1 MAQKN
6 RDYWEER
13 QVKREAKAFSN
24 IQGVE
29 KEYKIALEKAK
40 QNINKELSRIGT
52 TYMKDNNLSYHD
64 ALKLLKGDEYK
75 VWKKDLHEYM
85 AEYNKLLKTAPLEA
99 KKLYLEI
106 ETLSARSRMS
116 HLDSLKAQVDME
128 MVKLIFGVEDSAKN
142 ALTSVYR
149 DTFIEV
155 TKDLGI
161 NAIVSRDKIKAV
173 LDRPWSGSNFS
184 ERIWSNTDKLAQT
197 VKQEIVNGMIQGI
210 NLQTMTKRVSKRFET
225 AKKNDVERLLRTEV
239 NYTLNQATLDGYK
252 EAGIEKYEFSA
263 TLDSRTSQICSEL
276 HGEVFEIKKI
286 AVGLNYPPMH
296 PRCFDKNTEVYT
308 NNGWKLF
315 KDLKDKDLVYTIN
328 PENLE
333 PEWQQPI
340 NYISYK
346 YQGSMIS
353 FKNSRFDLVVTPNH
367 SILVQNMDNSVKD
380 KSWKLKEASTVGR
393 KSKHKMFAGL
403 NWNGVYKKYEILAGE
418 KVEIETYLKFMAYW
432 LSDGSCTLDRN
443 SYNIKIA
450 QCNNNWMY
458 DELKKFPFKIYKC
471 KESLMVHNK
480 KLGEEL
486 IKFGKATTKFIP
498 DNIKELSPEL
508 IKIFLLAYSKA
519 DGTIKKGKNWK
530 GYKFNDSISFF
541 TSSDKLSS
549 DLGELILKAGGRPS
563 YYLNKCAGKE
573 KEFKNGIYTINNDVW
588 VINWNT
594 QLCNYL
600 YNMKIIDIE
609 YDDYVYCVEVPK
621 YHTLLVRRNGKICWS
636 GNCRSTTIPIIDY
649 ESLVKQGRDEL
660 GEKDITFGDKETLTD
675 YENKSINKFKE
686 TKTIEEAENYA
697 KNILGLKQ
705 TNYSGMHIDV
715 ANTINLEISKLCDIF
730 EGINNTKFLKGVVV
744 VKAKDLPPGTVAAY
758 YPLRGTV
765 AMKNVSYKT
774 TLKRME
780 EDAIS
785 GFKAGWCSTSSA
797 EHVIRHELGHAVQH
811 WLTDNDM
818 EKLLKIDRIRM
829 EINNKCELGYW
840 DYRAPE
846 ETKKKAGEYL
856 SYYGMRNNGEFIAE
870 SIAEYMSGN
879 PRATAKRVVDIL
891 LDKE

>member
-1 MAQKN
+1 MDQKN
-6 RDYWEER
+6 RDYWEKR
-13 QVKREAKAFSN
+13 QVKREAKAFTTMQD
-24 IQGVE
+24 IE

-75 VWKKDLHEYM
+75 VWKKDLHDYM

-99 KKLYLEI
+99 RKLYLEI
-106 ETLSARSRMS
+106 ETLSARSRLS

-173 LDRPWSGSNFS
+173 LDRPWSGANFS
-184 ERIWSNTDKLAQT
+184 ERLWSNTDKLAQT

-210 NLQTMTKRVSKRFET
+210 NLQTMTKRVSERFET

-276 HGEVFEIKKI
+276 HGEVFSIKSA

-811 WLTDNDM
+811 WLTDNDT